1 MLPSAAVEVR
11 DPIHGAVELLP
22 GETAVIDHP
31 LFQRLRDIKQLG
43 FAELSFPSATH
54 SRYGHSIGVLA
65 LSSQA
70 FRTIFADRTLCGKD
84 AASRFHACL
93 RLAALLHDVGHLPL
107 SHAIETSM
115 PPVEAL
121 GLRCVRPAP
130 TGRRA
135 SHEDYTLK
143 VVCES
148 SLSPL
153 VAAVHPDVRPEHVAA
168 LIDPGVP
175 AEDGFFVERGLDL
188 RPLLSQLVSS
198 ELDVDRIDYLL
209 RDSYFAGVAY
219 GRFDHGWLLA
229 HLAHLVTDEGRV
241 NLALD
246 RRALYAFDDFL
257 LSRYHM
263 FLMVYFHYRAVIFQ
277 EMLRLFLEAEGAG
290 PAVPADVEA
299 LVGADDHALMAHL
312 RGSDNEW
319 ARRIVGRDPYKL
331 LVERHGPSADRDL
344 APAVEALRAAGVPH
358 IRTDSFGVL
367 SKYVDKGR
375 AGPQLYVL
383 DRSPVWPEPPRPI
396 EESTD
401 LFSRYGDRR
410 RICRLYV
417 PRDERPGA
425 SDLLRSL
432 QPE

>member
-1 MLPSAAVEVR
+1 VEVR
-11 DPIHGAVELLP
+11 DPIHGAVELGP

-31 LFQRLRDIKQLG
+31 LFQRLRNIKQLG

-70 FRTIFADRTLCGKD
+70 FRNIFADRPLSGND
-84 AASRFHACL
+84 VRSRFHACL

-115 PPVEAL
+115 PQVEAL
-121 GLRCVRPAP
+121 GLRCVQPAP
-130 TGRRA
+130 SGRQA
-135 SHEDYTLK
+135 THEDYTLK
-143 VVCES
+143 VICES
-148 SLSPL
+148 SLSPF
-153 VAAVHPDVRPEHVAA
+153 VAAVHPDVQPEHVAA

-175 AEDGFFVERGLDL
+175 DTEGFFVDDGLDY

-198 ELDVDRIDYLL
+198 ELDVDRVAYLL

-229 HLAHLVTDEGRV
+229 HLSGLPTEEGRV
-241 NLALD
+241 HLALD

-263 FLMVYFHYRAVIFQ
+263 FLMVYFHYRPVVFK
-277 EMLRLFLEAEGAG
+277 EMLRRFLQTEGAG
-290 PAVPADVEA
+290 AAVPSDVEA
-299 LVGADDHALMAHL
+299 LIEADDHALMVHL
-312 RGSDNEW
+312 RRSENEW
-319 ARRIVGRDPYKL
+319 ARRIVDRDPYKL
-331 LVERHGPSADRDL
+331 LVERHGPTAHEDI
-344 APAVEALRAAGVPH
+344 APAKDALQAAGVPH

-367 SKYVDKGR
+367 SKYANKGR
-375 AGPQLYVL
+375 SGPRIYVL
-383 DRSPVWPEPPRPI
+383 DRSAVWPEPPLPL

-401 LFSRYGDRR
+401 LFRRYGDRR

-417 PRDERPGA
+417 PREERAGA
-425 SDLLRSL
+425 SRLLAEL
-432 QPE
+432 QPA